1 MDSRKKPNIKIPEGF
16 ELFFN
21 SITGNW
27 ALRPIK
33 GYSAKYIR
41 KDTFVPK
48 QVNESIKNENNIDGK
63 GKNKNLSKARNRKND
78 EFYTRLEDI
87 TSEMKHYKQHFSGK
101 VIYCPCDKLFNV
113 GRSNFGRY
121 FLGKFHSLGIKK
133 LICTQYNP
141 NGFGIATEYDFEKCG
156 IEWEYNGEKA
166 DGDFIDESEID
177 TYFLKGDGSFDSPEC
192 REIMKNCDIVITNPP
207 FSLFRKFIAQIME
220 FNKKFI
226 ILGNMNALTYKEV
239 FPLIKENKIWLGY
252 RNLGSDMF
260 FEITDEYKK
269 VIVKEKKE
277 GSGWKEIDGE
287 IMGRVAN
294 ACWYTNLE
302 HTKRKEK
309 IYLEKT
315 YNPTDYPKYDN
326 YDAINVNRIEDI
338 PKDYDGIMGV
348 PITYLGKYNPNQF
361 EIVGIMSGAKGKTFT
376 NGDDGRA
383 KFYLNG
389 KGVYARILIRKITE
403 LPTEE

>member
-27 ALRPIK
+27 ALHPIK

-48 QVNESIKNENNIDGK
+48 QVNESIQNENNIDGK
-63 GKNKNLSKARNRKND
+63 GKNKNLTKARNRKND

-87 TSEMKHYKQHFSGK
+87 TSEMQHYKQHFSGK

-156 IEWEYNGEKA
+156 IKWEYNGEKA

-192 REIMKNCDIVITNPP
+192 REIMKNCDIVVTNPP
-207 FSLFRKFIAQIME
+207 FSLFRKFLAQIME

-287 IMGRVAN
+287 VMGRVAN

-309 IYLEKT
+309 IYLDKT

-326 YDAINVNRIEDI
+326 YDAINVNRLEDI
-338 PKDYDGIMGV
+338 PKDYDGVMGV

-361 EIVGIMSGAKGKTFT
+361 KIIKFRK
-376 NGDDGRA
+376 GDDD
-383 KFYLNG
+383 KDLSVNG
-389 KGVYARILIRKITE
+389 KCPYFRILIRKISE

>member
-1 MDSRKKPNIKIPEGF
+1 MDSRKKINIKVPEGF

-27 ALRPIK
+27 ALHPIK

-48 QVNESIKNENNIDGK
+48 QTNESIQNENNIEGK

-87 TSEMKHYKQHFSGK
+87 TAEMKHYKQYFCGK
-101 VIYCPCDKLFNV
+101 VIYCPCDKLFNI
-113 GRSNFGRY
+113 GRSNFTRY

-156 IEWEYNGEKA
+156 IKWEYNGEKA

-192 REIMKNCDIVITNPP
+192 REIMKICDIVITNPP

-226 ILGNMNALTYKEV
+226 ILGNMYALTYIEV

-269 VIVKEKKE
+269 VIVKEKK
-277 GSGWKEIDGE
+277 
-287 IMGRVAN
+287 
-294 ACWYTNLE
+294 
-302 HTKRKEK
+302 
-309 IYLEKT
+309 
-315 YNPTDYPKYDN
+315 
-326 YDAINVNRIEDI
+326 
-338 PKDYDGIMGV
+338 
-348 PITYLGKYNPNQF
+348 
-361 EIVGIMSGAKGKTFT
+361 
-376 NGDDGRA
+376 
-383 KFYLNG
+383 
-389 KGVYARILIRKITE
+389 
-403 LPTEE
+403 

>member
-1 MDSRKKPNIKIPEGF
+1 MDSRKKPNIKVPEGF
-16 ELFFN
+16 ELFLN

-33 GYSAKYIR
+33 GYSVKYIR

-48 QVNESIKNENNIDGK
+48 QTNESIQNENNIDGK

-87 TSEMKHYKQHFSGK
+87 TAEMQHYKRHFSGK

-141 NGFGIATEYDFEKCG
+141 NGFGVATEYNFEKCG
-156 IEWEYNGEKA
+156 IKWEYNGEKV

-192 REIMKNCDIVITNPP
+192 CEIMKNCDIVITNPP

-287 IMGRVAN
+287 VMGRVAN

-361 EIVGIMSGAKGKTFT
+361 EIIKFRK
-376 NGDDGRA
+376 GDDD
-383 KFYLNG
+383 KDLSING
-389 KGVYARILIRKITE
+389 KCPYFRILIRKISE
-403 LPTEE
+403 LPTGE

>member
-1 MDSRKKPNIKIPEGF
+1 MDSRKKPNIKVPEGF

-33 GYSAKYIR
+33 GYSTKYIR

-48 QVNESIKNENNIDGK
+48 QVNESIQNENNIDGK
-63 GKNKNLSKARNRKND
+63 GKNKNLTKARNRKND

-87 TSEMKHYKQHFSGK
+87 TSEMQHYKQHFSGK

-156 IEWEYNGEKA
+156 IKWEYNGEKA

-192 REIMKNCDIVITNPP
+192 REIMKN
-207 FSLFRKFIAQIME
+207 
-220 FNKKFI
+220 
-226 ILGNMNALTYKEV
+226 
-239 FPLIKENKIWLGY
+239 
-252 RNLGSDMF
+252 
-260 FEITDEYKK
+260 
-269 VIVKEKKE
+269 
-277 GSGWKEIDGE
+277 
-287 IMGRVAN
+287 
-294 ACWYTNLE
+294 
-302 HTKRKEK
+302 
-309 IYLEKT
+309 
-315 YNPTDYPKYDN
+315 
-326 YDAINVNRIEDI
+326 
-338 PKDYDGIMGV
+338 
-348 PITYLGKYNPNQF
+348 
-361 EIVGIMSGAKGKTFT
+361 
-376 NGDDGRA
+376 
-383 KFYLNG
+383 
-389 KGVYARILIRKITE
+389 
-403 LPTEE
+403 